1 MVQLTQEAI
10 RMPRESGFKLDAM
23 SLPELLRLRERIQ
36 AALANKIEQER
47 QELEQRMKHS
57 ALDLTGG
64 GSRGVVGRGRRSRVS
79 ARSMRGNGRANPL
92 KGRTVAPKYRDPE
105 NPSQTWA
112 GRGQAPR
119 WLTAYE
125 QQGRKR
131 DEFLIGA
138 TQGAATKGRRKKRA

>member
-1 MVQLTQEAI
+1 
-10 RMPRESGFKLDAM
+10 MPRQAGLKLNAM
-23 SLPELLRLRERIQ
+23 SMPELLKLRGQIQTALARKIEREREELQ
-36 AALANKIEQER
+36 AQIDQL
-47 QELEQRMKHS
+47 S

-64 GSRGVVGRGRRSRVS
+64 GSRSGVRRGRPPRGS
-79 ARSMRGNGRANPL
+79 ARSRRGNGKAHPL
-92 KGRTVAPKYRDPE
+92 KGRSVAPKYRDPE

-125 QQGRKR
+125 AQGRKR

-138 TQGAATKGRRKKRA
+138 TEGAATRGRRRKRA

>member
-1 MVQLTQEAI
+1 MQRQAGL
-10 RMPRESGFKLDAM
+10 KLNAM
-23 SLPELLRLRERIQ
+23 SMPELLKLRERIQ
-36 AALANKIEQER
+36 AALASKIEEER
-47 QELEQRMKHS
+47 RELQHQIDQLS

-64 GSRGVVGRGRRSRVS
+64 GSRSAVRRGRPSRVS
-79 ARSMRGNGRANPL
+79 ARSRRGNGRAHPL
-92 KGRTVAPKYRDPE
+92 KGRSVAPKYRDPE

-138 TQGAATKGRRKKRA
+138 TQAAATKGRGRKRA

>member
-1 MVQLTQEAI
+1 
-10 RMPRESGFKLDAM
+10 MPRRSGLKLNAM
-23 SLPELLRLRERIQ
+23 NMPELLKLREQIQ
-36 AALANKIEQER
+36 TALASKIERER
-47 QELEQRMKHS
+47 EELRAQIDQLS
-57 ALDLTGG
+57 ALDPTGD
-64 GSRGVVGRGRRSRVS
+64 GSRGAVRRGRPPRVS
-79 ARSMRGNGRANPL
+79 ARSRRGNGRAHPL

-119 WLTAYE
+119 WLAAYE

-138 TQGAATKGRRKKRA
+138 TQAAATKGRRKKRA